1 MQGRH
6 IRVWSGSKWS
16 ASYFANHCPSSLL
29 RVARCLLS
37 AVLWQPRYCFFGD
50 TVNTASR
57 MESTSFPGC
66 IQCSDAVV
74 SAVGV
79 HEQFSWK
86 DLGERLIKGKG
97 RMHTHLLEFGPW
109 EEALRTLTQEAHEV
123 MQPELEPSKKA
134 ASLLVRQKSA
144 RIPKE
149 VIAEVNKAEICER
162 RDAELRQLELLQ
174 AKVPNLERCLCK

>member
-1 MQGRH
+1 MVACGT
-6 IRVWSGSKWS
+6 S
-16 ASYFANHCPSSLL
+16 FAVC
-29 RVARCLLS
+29 VMLS
-37 AVLWQPRYCFFGD
+37 AVQPRYCFFGD

-79 HEQFSWK
+79 HEKFSWK
-86 DLGERLIKGKG
+86 DLGERSIKGKG
-97 RMHTHLLEFGPW
+97 RMRTHLLEFGPW

-123 MQPELEPSKKA
+123 VQPELEPPKKVS

-149 VIAEVNKAEICER
+149 ILAEVNKAEIGER

-174 AKVPNLERCLCK
+174 AKVKAKPNRELTVLVQVS